1 MTKRQQIAK
10 EAARRAAKA
19 TYDAVLKAPVRK
31 IATVAGPQSVAPS
44 AKEIAKIAATAA
56 YRSIMSLAQVP
67 DMSFPVP
74 DESNVQGTA
83 MSLGYRNLANYLANK
98 TEERKPA
105 AQAEVADFLAA
116 YEQRKTDQR
125 APNTTQLVEV
135 VKSILRNAGLNA

>member
-56 YRSIMSLAQVP
+56 YRSIMSLAQ
-67 DMSFPVP
+67 MSFPVP

-83 MSLGYRNLANYLANK
+83 MSLGYRNLANYLANN
-98 TEERKPA
+98 TEEGKPA

-125 APNTTQLVEV
+125 APNTTQLVEI